1 MSQSIRILLMQYLT
15 ELQKI
20 YGSHLKSVIL
30 YGSYA
35 RGDYTPDSDI
45 DIMLLVDLP
54 TEEIEK
60 YSDELS

>member
-35 RGDYTPDSDI
+35 RGI
-45 DIMLLVDLP
+45 IHRIQILILCC
-54 TEEIEK
+54 
-60 YSDELS
+60 